1 MLTRK
6 RGSFPITSVLGLF
19 LVGCQASSDIE
30 ANNEE
35 VVREALAAIDAQN
48 FGHLTELFS
57 EDFVVRF
64 VGSPDRVG
72 RDVTFE
78 LIRGAYAS
86 FPDQTHIVEEIIS
99 EGDRVAVRL
108 RYQGTHQGEFDGIS
122 PTGQQFDYGCLR
134 RSRYPSSPAGRWS
147 GPPTPSAKYSSAWCT
162 SSTYDE
168 RTLAEP
174 EKLH

>member
-6 RGSFPITSVLGLF
+6 CGWFPITPVLGLF
-19 LVGCQASSDIE
+19 LVGCQASSDVE

-35 VVREALAAIDAQN
+35 VVREALDAIDAQN
-48 FGHLTELFS
+48 FSRLTELFS

-78 LIRGAYAS
+78 LIRGAYVS
-86 FPDQTHIVEEIIS
+86 FPDQAHIVEEIIS

-122 PTGQQFDYGCLR
+122 PTGEQFDY
-134 RSRYPSSPAGRWS
+134 AGVQIYTVVDGVARDVWILDDGLTFMS
-147 GPPTPSAKYSSAWCT
+147 QLGMALVPV
-162 SSTYDE
+162 
-168 RTLAEP
+168 EP
-174 EKLH
+174 ER